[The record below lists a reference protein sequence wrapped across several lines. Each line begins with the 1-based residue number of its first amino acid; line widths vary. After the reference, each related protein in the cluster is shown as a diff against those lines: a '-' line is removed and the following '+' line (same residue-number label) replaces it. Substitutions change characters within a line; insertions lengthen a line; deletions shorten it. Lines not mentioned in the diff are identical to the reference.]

1 MENKTFGQR
10 WKTEFEFRTI
20 SNAVFAFVITSIFA
34 IYNGV
39 LGVKYNI
46 VWNECIG
53 LYYLL
58 LAILRGMI
66 SFGALRYK
74 ESEVAHRE
82 RIHIISSVVLIL
94 LNIALVIPAWLM
106 LQNKKDVNMSLV
118 PTIAMVAYIV
128 AKVSLASVNLVIARN
143 TNDILVREIRNIN
156 FIDAVVSILTLQNTI
171 LVVLATTGIHAPMI
185 IATAGTGIGLCV
197 IIFLTLKNLV
207 NGRKLKVM

>member
-39 LGVKYNI
+39 LGIRYNI
-46 VWNECIG
+46 VWNACIG

-58 LAILRGMI
+58 LAVLRGMI
-66 SFGALRYK
+66 SYGALRYK
-74 ESEVAHRE
+74 EEDVANRE
-82 RIHIISSVVLIL
+82 RIHITSSVVLIF
-94 LNIALVIPAWLM
+94 LNIALVIPTLLM
-106 LQNKKDVNMSLV
+106 LQNRKKVNMSLI
-118 PTIAMVAYIV
+118 PTIAMVAYII

-156 FIDAVVSILTLQNTI
+156 FIDAIVSILTLQNTI
-171 LVVLATTGIHAPMI
+171 LVVLAATGIHTPMI
-185 IATAGTGIGLCV
+185 VATIGSGIGLCA
-197 IIFLTLKNLV
+197 IIFITLKNVV
-207 NGRKLKVM
+207 NGRKI